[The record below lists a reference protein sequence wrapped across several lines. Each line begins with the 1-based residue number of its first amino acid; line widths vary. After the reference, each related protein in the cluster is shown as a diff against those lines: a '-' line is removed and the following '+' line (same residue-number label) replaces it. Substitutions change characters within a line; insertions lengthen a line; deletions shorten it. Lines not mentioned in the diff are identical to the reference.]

1 VPNAP
6 RIPPQYFTP
15 PEAAG
20 LGSVEELNDIASE
33 LNRIL
38 AYNYIPPMPLMF
50 THFCIPFSPFC
61 AMSHYASRTDQKL
74 NGFIESINRKTYVSR
89 NCHW

>member
-6 RIPPQYFTP
+6 RIPPQHFTP
-15 PEAAG
+15 PDAAE
-20 LGSVEELNDIASE
+20 LVSVEELNEIASE

-38 AYNYIPPMPLMF
+38 AYNHIPPMPLGF

-61 AMSHYASRTDQKL
+61 AMSYYATRTDQKL
-74 NGFIESINRKTYVSR
+74 NEFIESINRKTYVSR